1 MWSYVPGVFISIVLV
16 GSTHV
21 MHVPKLH
28 FYLSLSNIPLS
39 CLSIC
44 QLVQHLGCFHVL
56 AVIYNAAMSIWIQG
70 LCEHMFPV
78 LLGGYLGVGLLSHV
92 AALRL
97 LIGRTA
103 RLFSRAA
110 APLCIPTSSVR
121 WFLLLYILTDTFCSP
136 FSVVLE
142 SVIQYLTMALSSL

>member
-78 LLGGYLGVGLLSHV
+78 LLGGYLGVGLLSHLIRGV
-92 AALRL
+92 YLCKKLPNCFVLASLGGLALPSAQD
-97 LIGRTA
+97 G
-103 RLFSRAA
+103 
-110 APLCIPTSSVR
+110 
-121 WFLLLYILTDTFCSP
+121 ILKTRDRVPRQTP
-136 FSVVLE
+136 
-142 SVIQYLTMALSSL
+142 